1 MWLKELIEQYSFMT
15 RVVIVCFLFQNF
27 SWLFRLVL
35 TTFIS
40 SLTLALGCLY
50 AAREMHSLLL
60 GNVLRFP
67 MSKFD
72 TTPLGRILNL
82 CSKDVDVCD
91 NVLPAILR
99 GCLMTFFSVRKF
111 LFNEKTY
118 FSSKLITMLNY
129 LRLYT
134 PPFLGHFWIQ
144 KQKILIFLQQ
154 NLWNRSLKH
163 LSSSFNWY
171 FLWYFIPKSVFCTV
185 LSTLLFYLGGLGA
198 AKYLH
203 EQLLGN
209 VLRAPMTKF
218 FDIVPIGRIIN
229 RYFICVLKRKMHWG
243 SLILLTMM
251 NITYNFN
258 RFSKD
263 VDSADT
269 IIPPTIRAFFTCFFS
284 VRIVTFLL
292 ISVDKS

>member
-1 MWLKELIEQYSFMT
+1 
-15 RVVIVCFLFQNF
+15 
-27 SWLFRLVL
+27 
-35 TTFIS
+35 
-40 SLTLALGCLY
+40 
-50 AAREMHSLLL
+50 
-60 GNVLRFP
+60 
-67 MSKFD
+67 
-72 TTPLGRILNL
+72 
-82 CSKDVDVCD
+82 
-91 NVLPAILR
+91 
-99 GCLMTFFSVRKF
+99 
-111 LFNEKTY
+111 
-118 FSSKLITMLNY
+118 MLNY

-134 PPFLGHFWIQ
+134 PSFLGHFRIQ
-144 KQKILIFLQQ
+144 KKNTNFPTTKPLG
-154 NLWNRSLKH
+154 SVTH

-229 RYFICVLKRKMHWG
+229 RYFICVLKRRMHFNGG
-243 SLILLTMM
+243 SLIFLTMM
-251 NITYNFN
+251 NIKYNFN